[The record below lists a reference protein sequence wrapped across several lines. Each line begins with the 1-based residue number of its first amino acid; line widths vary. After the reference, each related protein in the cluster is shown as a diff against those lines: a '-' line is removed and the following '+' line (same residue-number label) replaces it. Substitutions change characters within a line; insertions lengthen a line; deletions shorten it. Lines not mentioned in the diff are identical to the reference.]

1 MSSDKDQI
9 YYVCYFMKIKKML
22 TLKFIYRIDKYVP
35 NIKYLGSLWKT
46 DAEWNWFTKE
56 CDFLLYLNI
65 L

>member
-9 YYVCYFMKIKKML
+9 CLLFYEDKKKML
-22 TLKFIYRIDKYVP
+22 TLEFIYRIDKYVP